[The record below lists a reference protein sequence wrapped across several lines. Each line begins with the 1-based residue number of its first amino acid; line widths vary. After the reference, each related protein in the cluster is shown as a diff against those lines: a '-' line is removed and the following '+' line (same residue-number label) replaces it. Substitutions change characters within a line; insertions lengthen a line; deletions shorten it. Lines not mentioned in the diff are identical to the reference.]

1 MNVAIMQTRML
12 VAMRIV
18 IIIVETKIGGRIVT
32 MVAAIRIVAMLWQ
45 DGQLQ

>member
-1 MNVAIMQTRML
+1 MKTRML
-12 VAMRIV
+12 VAMMIE
-18 IIIVETKIGGRIVT
+18 IIRVEMTIAGRMVT